1 MLMATA
7 KKVVKAVKKIVVK
20 KTAKKQE
27 VEHVHVNC
35 IDCGGSGL
43 ITPESLCKTCKGS
56 GMN

>member
-1 MLMATA
+1 MATA